1 MVIGL
6 ALISWDETLGSII
19 DFKYPYHLEISND
32 LINNLLMSHSIDKN
46 ATEELIEIE
55 FNEQIILSYCDKS
68 RIDTQIIELLILI
81 IHEKERVKIDDL
93 KSKLINLAQ
102 SVLKQPKELRNDY
115 ISINIQDFF
124 KKTLGKKV
132 LILGR
137 AGTGKTSIKKV
148 MFEGK
153 DPKDLLYNPLEPT
166 RGLSPS
172 IYSWLDLNLGFFDTS
187 GQELNIL
194 LEDMKERSLAFANSS
209 IVIYVFDYPSWNYQN
224 QEIIDEIE
232 KIIKI
237 MKEITPNAQLILFL
251 HKVDLIRKYSK
262 KFEIELPKIRTFIKN
277 EFNLPIYFTSIH
289 PEIIF
294 NMYNAFCEILGMI
307 SPESSYLKDL
317 LDNKIK
323 KYSNTMGFITNN
335 NHSVVAESI
344 SEDFDFNLINHVHKL
359 VAQLNQS
366 FSDMVEN
373 DDINYLLMSSYKGL
387 TIIMKHLNIPEYNIS
402 KIICVSQS
410 LSNEEIVELASQ
422 FGIIIEKIQIAF

>member
-1 MVIGL
+1 M
-6 ALISWDETLGSII
+6 
-19 DFKYPYHLEISND
+19 
-32 LINNLLMSHSIDKN
+32 
-46 ATEELIEIE
+46 
-55 FNEQIILSYCDKS
+55 
-68 RIDTQIIELLILI
+68 
-81 IHEKERVKIDDL
+81 
-93 KSKLINLAQ
+93 INLAQ